1 MILSYCP
8 RSEGIILSLWVF
20 LMIFHISFLLL
31 IIGHLELIDDFSV
44 FQIFEHEIFIGK
56 GFVGLILSVSLL
68 YFFFRRLVTP
78 NKELSVPEDYF
89 LLMLLFLTVL
99 FGSEMD
105 WARTW
110 YDYGE
115 MSVEDYR
122 EYLSSLLYLRP
133 ALPESVL
140 LVRAFIH
147 ACASRLFR
155 EPVFNVL
162 PFQQDY
168 ALLFLAAHEQTEE
181 GLAMDQAMRNDLL
194 KLFRGKLNQAMT
206 FYLETCSRCG
216 VCTEA
221 CHVYASMPKVKY
233 IAAYRAEIVRRIYK
247 KYFKGQGKVC
257 STLGESKELTEMALE
272 ELYEAAYSCT
282 GCRRCMVFCPFGID
296 TQMIMSIAKLLLV
309 GAHAEPEILTL
320 LADTSITKGESLDIF
335 KEGFLQGIK
344 NLESEVVKK
353 WKIEAGEK
361 AIPVDVE
368 GADLLYVALA
378 GAHSIIPAAA
388 VFNAAG
394 ENWTLSFF
402 EAVNFGAFVGDPT
415 KTKLIL
421 DRIMNEAKRL
431 KVKEVCICE
440 CGTAFR
446 VMKQLSGKQPFKVS
460 SITQVHARYLKE
472 GRIRVS
478 KSETGKPL
486 PIMIPVR
493 WHETA
498 ASSMNPD
505 MS

>member
-1 MILSYCP
+1 
-8 RSEGIILSLWVF
+8 
-20 LMIFHISFLLL
+20 
-31 IIGHLELIDDFSV
+31 
-44 FQIFEHEIFIGK
+44 
-56 GFVGLILSVSLL
+56 
-68 YFFFRRLVTP
+68 
-78 NKELSVPEDYF
+78 
-89 LLMLLFLTVL
+89 
-99 FGSEMD
+99 
-105 WARTW
+105 
-110 YDYGE
+110 
-115 MSVEDYR
+115 
-122 EYLSSLLYLRP
+122 
-133 ALPESVL
+133 
-140 LVRAFIH
+140 
-147 ACASRLFR
+147 
-155 EPVFNVL
+155 
-162 PFQQDY
+162 
-168 ALLFLAAHEQTEE
+168 
-181 GLAMDQAMRNDLL
+181 MDQTMRNDLL
-194 KLFRGKLNQAMT
+194 KLFRSKLNQAMT
-206 FYLETCSRCG
+206 LYLETCSRCG
-216 VCTEA
+216 VCTQA

-247 KYFKGQGKVC
+247 KYFKGQGKAW

-394 ENWTLSFF
+394 EHWTLSFF

-421 DRIMNEAKRL
+421 NRIINEAKRL

-472 GRIRVS
+472 GRIKVS
-478 KSETGKPL
+478 KLKAGKPVTYHD
-486 PIMIPVR
+486 PCQMARNGGIMDEPRYVLSHLTDDFRDMIDDPRYNWCCGGGGGLVALGEDTLDFR
-493 WHETA
+493 MKSSRVKVDQVKKTGASILTTA
-498 ASSMNPD
+498 CENCHTQLSDLNDHYKMGVDVQFLSSMVANALVR
-505 MS
+505 